1 MAKYFLS
8 HNAADRSWADWIQH
22 ELEAMG
28 HEVHNHWYDL
38 RSGEN
43 FQNWME
49 EQLEWADFTL
59 AIYSENY
66 IAGKYSRRE
75 INEALHRAQS
85 TKSNCLLIAVVRQC
99 EVENTYASINRAH
112 LFGKNLEA
120 ARAELQEYVGR
131 TGLSSPR
138 AYEPAFHNPVPFPG
152 RVQHNLPFRAP
163 GRFFER
169 GELFGREDTFG
180 KLRDLFGADRAGLCV
195 VVLHG
200 LAGTGKSTLAVAYAE
215 AFRDRYRT
223 TWWIRAGDP
232 DSMKAD
238 LANLAVRLGW
248 TRPDDSEDFP
258 IDKIRDRL
266 RREGRDLLL
275 IYDNA
280 LDPKSVSDYLP
291 AGGEAHVLITSNS
304 ANWRIG
310 HEFTVKGWPPE
321 KGGEFLV
328 RRVPA
333 VEGERPIAEQVSND
347 LEGLP
352 LALEM
357 AGAFCAAHHIPI
369 SRYAKM
375 FERKLKQVFGDGGIA
390 PEEYH
395 SYRSAAVAF
404 EMAIHSAVDCHP
416 AAEQMLLH
424 LSLLAPEAVPIDIF
438 EVGVD
443 RLEDRFRKDLLS
455 SGEAGDGV
463 DDAIRALARFSL
475 VQWPEETDET
485 VFLDHT
491 DSIRLHR
498 AVRAIVPAK
507 LKAEERESIR
517 GNLISVLEAAYPTV
531 DGELTTSWNRARA
544 LFPHLLHVL
553 GADLTPPSG
562 HELVASKLMSRF
574 AQFRGVSRAD
584 QIAAAALVRK
594 ALELR
599 RMVLPPDHLLIAE
612 SLSQLSV
619 LLMFLDNT
627 DEKGEARR
635 AAENAVEM
643 CERVSGARSH
653 ETGFAL
659 IRCARVIRDIRD
671 PDAAPG
677 QFNAERLEKAA
688 VCARRAVE
696 IFADLPDDP
705 KMGHAYAVTVLG
717 KILTAQGN
725 LDEAEK
731 SIKQALQAYS
741 RRFGAVHPTQ
751 ANNLVNMAE
760 ILVAQNTPESRK
772 EARIRFEE
780 ARNVYRAIT
789 PQHLTGI
796 IHCDSLEAAVD
807 EDTGQLDA
815 ARERLEVAAQLARK
829 VYGADHEKTRG
840 LQDRLNV
847 VDARLKR
854 AG

>member
-22 ELEAMG
+22 ELEAIG

-38 RSGEN
+38 RSGDN
-43 FQNWME
+43 FERWMK
-49 EQLEWADFTL
+49 EQLDWADFTL
-59 AIYSENY
+59 AIYSDNY
-66 IAGKYSRRE
+66 LSGEYSRRE
-75 INEALHRAQS
+75 ISEALNRSQ
-85 TKSNCLLIAVVRQC
+85 TTGSNCLLIAMVRKC
-99 EVENTYASINRAH
+99 EVQATYASINRAH
-112 LFGKNLEA
+112 LFGKNFEA
-120 ARAELQEYVGR
+120 ARAELGEYVGR
-131 TGLSSPR
+131 TGLSPPR
-138 AYEPAFHNPVPFPG
+138 THDPAFQNPVPFPG
-152 RVQHNLPFRAP
+152 RVPHNLPFRAP
-163 GRFFER
+163 GRFFEH
-169 GELFGREDTFG
+169 GKLFGREDALG
-180 KLRDLFGADRAGLCV
+180 KLHDLFGEDRAGLCV
-195 VVLHG
+195 VVLQG
-200 LAGTGKSTLAVAYAE
+200 LAGTGKSTLAAAYAE
-215 AFRDRYRT
+215 ASQDRYRT

-232 DSMKAD
+232 DSMRAD
-238 LANLAVRLGW
+238 LANLAMRLGW
-248 TRPDDSEDFP
+248 TRPDDSDDFP
-258 IDKIRDRL
+258 IEKIRDRL
-266 RREGRDLLL
+266 RRDGRDLLL

-280 LDPKSVSDYLP
+280 LHPKSVSDFLP

-310 HEFTVKGWPPE
+310 DEFAVKGWPPE

-333 VEGERPIAEQVSND
+333 VERERPFAEQVSND

-357 AGAFCAAHHIPI
+357 AGAFCAEHHIPI

-375 FERKLKQVFGDGGIA
+375 FERKLKRVFGDGGIA

-404 EMAIHSAVDCHP
+404 EMAIDSAVDCHP

-443 RLEDRFRKDLLS
+443 RLEGQFRKDLLS

-475 VQWPEETDET
+475 IQWPEEADET
-485 VFLDHT
+485 VFLDLT

-507 LKAEERESIR
+507 LTLEEKESIR
-517 GNLISVLEAAYPTV
+517 GNLISTLEAAYPTV
-531 DGELTTSWNRARA
+531 DGELATSWNRARA

-553 GADLTPPSG
+553 GAELTPPSG
-562 HELVASKLMSRF
+562 YELVASKLMSRF

-584 QIAAAALVRK
+584 QKAAAALVRK

-619 LLMFLDNT
+619 LLMFLDNS
-627 DEKGEARR
+627 DGKGEARQ
-635 AAENAVEM
+635 AAEDAVEM

-677 QFNAERLEKAA
+677 QFNAERLEEAA
-688 VCARRAVE
+688 DCARRAVE

-717 KILTAQGN
+717 RILTAQGN
-725 LDEAEK
+725 LDEAGK
-731 SIKQALQAYS
+731 SIEQALQAYS
-741 RRFGAVHPTQ
+741 RRFGDEHPTQ

-760 ILVAQNTPESRK
+760 ILVAQNTPESLK
-772 EARIRFEE
+772 AARIKFEE

-807 EDTGQLDA
+807 EDIGQLDA
-815 ARERLEVAAQLARK
+815 ARERLDVAKQLARE
-829 VYGADHEKTRG
+829 VYGADHEKTRE
-840 LQDRLNV
+840 LQERLDAV
-847 VDARLKR
+847 EARLML
-854 AG
+854 